1 MLYFLRKWKEVE
13 AVRTNQQGLRWQMQF
28 EVFTTQLQKHHFEL
42 PMAGMS
48 CTRFISYGRADKI
61 CLLRGGGG
69 GVRGGGEGSSPLSH
83 EHGLYR
89 SDELVSISTPTT
101 QNGMCITKVEVLG

>member
-1 MLYFLRKWKEVE
+1 MPPPGW
-13 AVRTNQQGLRWQMQF
+13 
-28 EVFTTQLQKHHFEL
+28 
-42 PMAGMS
+42 
-48 CTRFISYGRADKI
+48 
-61 CLLRGGGG
+61 GG